1 MSNFKP
7 PTASQMTRF
16 RKLVSERRIGR
27 LGFEEFLDL
36 AEFGSESVPPVPATE
51 EERRT
56 LRMRWVE
63 AGSSYSE
70 AMFPFGT
77 RFREGSRLRNIL
89 AVELWYYR
97 DSRVSDERIYV
108 RTISDLVAVPE
119 AQALKMKNIG
129 AKSVEALKA
138 RLAMAGLRLGMRPDQ
153 IRRAFD
159 FGEAPVSHH
168 GSDPAAA
175 AP

>member
-1 MSNFKP
+1 MTNFKP

-27 LGFEEFLDL
+27 TSFEEFLDL
-36 AEFGSESVPPVPATE
+36 AEFGTEPAPLVPATE
-51 EERRT
+51 EERRA
-56 LRMRWVE
+56 LRMRWAE
-63 AGSSYSE
+63 AGTSYSE

-89 AVELWYYR
+89 ATEHRYYR
-97 DSRVSDERIYV
+97 DSRVSDDRIHV
-108 RTISDLVAVPE
+108 RTIKDLVAMSE
-119 AQALKMKNIG
+119 AQAAKMKNIG

-138 RLAMAGLRLGMRPDQ
+138 RLAMAGLRLGMQPDQ
-153 IRRAFD
+153 IGRAFD
-159 FGEAPVSHH
+159 FGEAPVSPHA
-168 GSDPAAA
+168 SDHAAA